1 MFSNKKVIRF
11 FSQTIAA
18 LLGIAIGVALGW
30 LAIRGAEWAAVK
42 ESLRS
47 VSLATLMLA
56 LLIALLSSWIRA
68 MRWRFTWASASV
80 STFRLFQV
88 ENAALGI
95 NNISPIRMWDEMASL
110 GMLVI
115 RDKLPATTVVATIVM
130 TRAQDLVFT
139 LCFVGLAILIAPELT
154 EFARPLAL
162 MSVFVFITLIVVLNW
177 GKVVRRIPVLKRL
190 PGVTSF
196 GEAIDALWAKKR
208 RLAFTFCLTATY
220 WLILGPAAFFI
231 GRGMGIELSVFQFTL
246 IALGSIFFATATPS
260 LPGAVGS
267 FEFAAVSLLSL
278 WDVPKETAIGFAVLL
293 HLILF
298 LPPVFIAIIVLP
310 REGIA
315 SISAWK
321 QRARNLQKVKS
332 SDLE

>member
-1 MFSNKKVIRF
+1 MSFNKKPIKILGQF
-11 FSQTIAA
+11 LIALFGIA
-18 LLGIAIGVALGW
+18 LGIFLGW
-30 LAIRGAEWAAVK
+30 LAIRGADWSGVK
-42 ESLRS
+42 K
-47 VSLATLMLA
+47 SLASVPLSTLFLA
-56 LLIALLSSWIRA
+56 LTISIFSSWVRA
-68 MRWRFTWASASV
+68 MRWRYTWAIETV

-95 NNISPIRMWDEMASL
+95 NNVSPVRMWDEMASL

-115 RDKLPATTVVATIVM
+115 RDKLPATMVVATLVM

-139 LCFVGLAILIAPELT
+139 LSFVAVAILIAPELT
-154 EFARPLAL
+154 EFARPLAI
-162 MSVFVFITLIVVLNW
+162 MSVLVFFTLIVVLNW
-177 GKVVRRIPVLKRL
+177 GNVVRRIPILKRL

-196 GEAIDALWAKKR
+196 GDAIDMLWSKKK
-208 RLAFTFCLTATY
+208 RLAFTFFLTASY

-298 LPPVFIAIIVLP
+298 LPPVFIAMIVLP

-315 SISAWK
+315 SIGAWR
-321 QRARNLQKVKS
+321 QRTKNLQKS
-332 SDLE
+332 